1 MSITL
6 AAAAQR
12 GHVALTVMVADESR
26 VDDISEILN
35 ECGAID
41 VDEKEQQSMAF
52 GNLTGS
58 PTNPSGASLAGGMM
72 GETAASALDNMSHW
86 PAASMTG
93 MGNSDTLKPA
103 KENVQVGKQMVQK
116 GSVRVHQRLVETPV
130 EEQVAWRDERALI

>member
-12 GHVALTVMVADESR
+12 GHVALTVMVADGRR

-41 VDEKEQQSMAF
+41 VDDKEQQSMAF

-58 PTNPSGASLAGGMM
+58 STNPSGASLAGGMM
-72 GETAASALDNMSHW
+72 GETAASALDNMSHL

-103 KENVQVGKQMVQK
+103 KENVQVGKQMV
-116 GSVRVHQRLVETPV
+116 
-130 EEQVAWRDERALI
+130 